1 MPVELICNSC
11 NQTSTF
17 DDSAVSGG
25 EVECPKCGSTIHVDG
40 GDALEETMRI
50 DLNE

>member
-1 MPVELICNSC
+1 MPVELICTSC

-17 DDSAVSGG
+17 EDSAVSGG
-25 EVECPKCGSTIHVDG
+25 EVE
-40 GDALEETMRI
+40 ETMRI